1 MPMAQHKQLIFF
13 TGQMGSG
20 KSYLGKKLAENLGIN
35 FLDTDVMIIQRKKES
50 INKIFQL
57 YGETYFRQLEM
68 DIFNQLTQ
76 LEHTTLI
83 ATGGGFPCFN
93 NLAQQMYDKGLV
105 VHLKTALPVLI
116 QNLQD
121 QTKQRPLLK
130 NISNLAVFLTEQYES
145 RLECYQ
151 KAHILVNLEERI
163 DYISVLEERLEPFF
177 NTGK

>member
-1 MPMAQHKQLIFF
+1 MAMAQHKQLIFF

-20 KSYLGKKLAENLGIN
+20 KSYLGKKLAENLGID
-35 FLDTDVMIIQRKKES
+35 FLDTDAMIIQRKNES

-57 YGETYFRQLEM
+57 YGETYFRQLEA

-93 NLAQQMYDKGLV
+93 NLAQQMYEKGLV

-130 NISNLAVFLTEQYES
+130 NISNLDVFLTEQYES
-145 RLECYQ
+145 RMECYQ

-163 DYISVLEERLEPFF
+163 DHISVLEARLEPFF

>member
-20 KSYLGKKLAENLGIN
+20 KSYLGKKLAENLGID
-35 FLDTDVMIIQRKKES
+35 FLDTDAMIIQRKNES

-57 YGETYFRQLEM
+57 YGETYFRQLEA

-93 NLAQQMYDKGLV
+93 NLAQQMYEKGLV

-130 NISNLAVFLTEQYES
+130 NISNLDVFLTEQYES
-145 RLECYQ
+145 RMECYQ

-163 DYISVLEERLEPFF
+163 DHISVLEARLEPFF

>member
-20 KSYLGKKLAENLGIN
+20 KSYLGKKLAENLGID
-35 FLDTDVMIIQRKKES
+35 FLDTDAMIIQRKNES
-50 INKIFQL
+50 INKIFQQ
-57 YGETYFRQLEM
+57 YGETYFRQLEVH
-68 DIFNQLTQ
+68 IFNQLTQ

-93 NLAQQMYDKGLV
+93 NLAQQMYEKGLV

-130 NISNLAVFLTEQYES
+130 NISNLDVFLTEQYES
-145 RLECYQ
+145 RMECYQ

-163 DYISVLEERLEPFF
+163 DHISVLEARLEPFF

>member
-20 KSYLGKKLAENLGIN
+20 KSYLGKKLAENLGID
-35 FLDTDVMIIQRKKES
+35 FLDTDTMIIQRKNES

-57 YGETYFRQLEM
+57 YGETYFRQLEVH
-68 DIFNQLTQ
+68 IFNQLTQ

-93 NLAQQMYDKGLV
+93 NLAQQMYEKGLV

-130 NISNLAVFLTEQYES
+130 NISNLDVFLTEQYES
-145 RLECYQ
+145 RMECYQ

-163 DYISVLEERLEPFF
+163 NHISVLEARLEPFF

>member
-20 KSYLGKKLAENLGIN
+20 KSYLGKKLAENLGID
-35 FLDTDVMIIQRKKES
+35 FLDTDEMIIQRKKES

-68 DIFNQLTQ
+68 DIFNELTQ

-93 NLAQQMYDKGLV
+93 NLAQAMYDKGLV

-130 NISNLAVFLTEQYES
+130 HISNLADFLTEQYES

-163 DYISVLEERLEPFF
+163 DHISVLEARLEPFF

>member
-1 MPMAQHKQLIFF
+1 MAMAQHKQLIFL

-20 KSYLGKKLAENLGIN
+20 KSYLGKKLAENLGID
-35 FLDTDVMIIQRKKES
+35 FIDTDTWIVQRE
-50 INKIFQL
+50 NKSVSSIFQQ
-57 YGETYFRQLEM
+57 YGESYFRQLEL
-68 DIFNQLTQ
+68 DIFHQITE

-93 NLAQQMYDKGLV
+93 NLAQAMYDKGLV

-116 QNLQD
+116 QNLKD

-130 NISNLAVFLTEQYES
+130 HISNLADFLSEQYES
-145 RLECYQ
+145 RMDCYQ

-163 DYISVLEERLEPFF
+163 DHISVLEARLEPFF